1 MKNTCSSIKQ
11 NLLGI
16 MLAGAG
22 IAFAANA
29 SAANVGAGVGV
40 GVGADVNAQAGSQN
54 GVKAGGGAQMDGS
67 ADAQM
72 SPEGSLNQNSQMLP
86 DATRGMDRAQER
98 MSPMGAEVEQA
109 TGKKETDKKTAKRK
123 RDKKST
129 DMQ

>member
-1 MKNTCSSIKQ
+1 MKNTCSSIKK
-11 NLLGI
+11 NLLSM

-22 IAFAANA
+22 IAFAASA

-40 GVGADVNAQAGSQN
+40 GANVNAQAGSQN

-86 DATRGMDRAQER
+86 DATRGLDRAQER
-98 MSPMGAEVEQA
+98 MSPMGAEIEQA
-109 TGKKETDKKTAKRK
+109 GKIETDKKTAKRK